1 MMKRYLSVGRM
12 RAFLPPAQS
21 LRVPAREREYAREA
35 ETNKKMLTVWEVN
48 QTEAGLL
55 PHIGRLGRLPLILP
69 GVGGPPA
76 TLKSPF

>member
-1 MMKRYLSVGRM
+1 MKRYLSVGRM
-12 RAFLPPAQS
+12 RAFLPPAHS

-55 PHIGRLGRLPLILP
+55 PHIGRLPLFLP
-69 GVGGPPA
+69 GVGRPPA